1 MEFSISG
8 KKKPTSISG
17 VLVVSLLHLLLLGGL
32 LYGLRPPA
40 GFSRIDPDFVYVEPT
55 KPEPL
60 PEPKELLPRPVLK
73 NPLIPVVV
81 PPDVI
86 VSHEPAPSITVVQRT
101 EFSPQDDGNRTG
113 PVEMLKAKADLVPV
127 FIGAVVEAKSCEKPE
142 YPRNA
147 LRNEYTGTV
156 TLALLVGIDGRVVDA
171 RVEQS
176 SGYKELD
183 QAARAGLSLCK
194 FKPAS
199 LNGQAQKSW
208 SKIQYVWSLSS

>member
-17 VLVVSLLHLLLLGGL
+17 VLVVGLLHLLLLGGL
-32 LYGLRPPA
+32 LYGLKPPA
-40 GFSRIDPDFVYVEPT
+40 GLPRMDPDFVYVEPT
-55 KPEPL
+55 KPEPF
-60 PEPKELLPRPVLK
+60 PEPKELLPRQALK
-73 NPLIPVVV
+73 DPLIPVVV

-86 VSHEPAPSITVVQRT
+86 VSPEPAPSITVVRRT
-101 EFSPQDDGNRTG
+101 EFNPPDDGNRTG
-113 PVEMLKAKADLVPV
+113 QVEMSQTKADSMPV

-156 TLALLVGIDGRVVDA
+156 TLALLIGIDGRVVDA
-171 RVEQS
+171 RIEQS

-183 QAARAGLSLCK
+183 QAAVAGLSLCK
-194 FKPAS
+194 FKPAT